1 MRAVVDILMDRD
13 GMTCLEAKELI
24 AETRAIIIEDPW
36 SVDSIMADQLG
47 LEPDYVMDVLIG

>member
-1 MRAVVDILMDRD
+1 MRTVVDILMDRD

-24 AETRAIIIEDPW
+24 SETRAMLIENPC

-47 LEPDYVMDVLIG
+47 LEPDYVMDVLMC